1 MHVIF
6 YGSPRKQSG
15 LKIASDQLFVDSAYG
30 APLAASHRQR
40 RAQKHE
46 GYKNRLDQGW
56 IL

>member
-15 LKIASDQLFVDSAYG
+15 LKIASDQLVVDSAYG